1 MMSEI
6 YLAPYLQQSIFST
19 NPRQNHP
26 KSPLRYPGGKARAVN
41 QILKILPAS
50 IEILV
55 SPFVGGGSVEIAA
68 AHLGIKVI
76 GYDIFTPLVDFWTEL
91 LLKPDVLADKV
102 MEFFP
107 LPKDRFYELQ
117 KMSFEDRLESAAV
130 FYVLNRSSF
139 GGSTLSGGMSPGHP
153 RFTESSIDYLRS
165 FQAPNLSVS
174 FGDFHETIV
183 QHSNSFLYLDPPYL
197 IENSLYG
204 KNGDAHKGF
213 DHEGLCALLQHRDNW
228 VLSYNDS
235 RLIRDMYEKF
245 RFFKPRWKYG
255 MSTDKESR
263 ELLIVS
269 NDLPELVFDND
280 TYQMKLF

>member
-55 SPFVGGGSVEIAA
+55 STFVGGGSVEIAA

-130 FYVLNRSSF
+130 FYVLNRSSWRF
-139 GGSTLSGGMSPGHP
+139 NIKRGHVP
-153 RFTESSIDYLRS
+153 WAS
-165 FQAPNLSVS
+165 
-174 FGDFHETIV
+174 
-183 QHSNSFLYLDPPYL
+183 
-197 IENSLYG
+197 
-204 KNGDAHKGF
+204 
-213 DHEGLCALLQHRDNW
+213 
-228 VLSYNDS
+228 
-235 RLIRDMYEKF
+235 
-245 RFFKPRWKYG
+245 
-255 MSTDKESR
+255 
-263 ELLIVS
+263 
-269 NDLPELVFDND
+269 
-280 TYQMKLF
+280 